1 METET
6 ISARN
11 VVQLLLSETYNA
23 GICKHGEDSKGSEE
37 EQKEDFVYGWDC

>member
-23 GICKHGEDSKGSEE
+23 GICKHTEDESGPQ
-37 EQKEDFVYGWDC
+37 EQKEDFIYGWDC